1 MKKIIAKGIENVVD
15 ALGNKIG
22 ALPSTNKSLSD
33 YSDIVQQGVFLDT
46 PDAYKNLFHAD
57 QQYAKEVGGEL
68 KSGSLKYGS
77 EDIPEPL
84 TDEELIKAQNE
95 IKALTQEY
103 LKDLPDEVTVYRYGD
118 LDNETGVSSFTLNP
132 NYNVDLGLP
141 WQKRL
146 QSPMQTF
153 KVKKEDILASPDI
166 NAFFGAG
173 RTFDEQEVIIRNDKV
188 GALPKSFNELRQGAK
203 IRIDNP
209 PFLDAVTGETYVAK
223 KIRENNEYKAANPS
237 DDPIGLVSGI
247 TGFADNVKF
256 SPQELIN
263 IRGHAGEEKYRMSG
277 PRLENLKKSIKE
289 KGYQGAEK
297 GGDRI
302 LIHVREDGVPF
313 ITEGN
318 HRMIEAYQSNR
329 PFISADIRYLR
340 GSENVDG
347 PLNPKRIGIDF
358 GED

>member
-209 PFLDAVTGETYVAK
+209 PFLDAITGETYVQR
-223 KIRENNEYKAANPS
+223 KIRENNEFLEKYPESAPL
-237 DDPIGLVSGI
+237 GTVSGV
-247 TGFADNVKF
+247 TGFVNDVRFKP
-256 SPQELIN
+256 SELIN
-263 IRGHAGEEKYRMSG
+263 FKGAAGEEKYRMTG
-277 PRLENLKKSIKE
+277 PRMRILKESIAE
-289 KGYQGAEK
+289 KGYIDD
-297 GGDRI
+297 GDSI
-302 LIHVREDGVPF
+302 LIHVREDGEPF

-318 HRMIEAYQSNR
+318 HRVAEAYLSDR
-329 PFISADIRYLR
+329 PFLKAEIRYLR

>member
-33 YSDIVQQGVFLDT
+33 YSDIIQQGVFLDT

-77 EDIPEPL
+77 EDIPDPL

-95 IKALTQEY
+95 IKALTQDY
-103 LKDLPDEVTVYRYGD
+103 LKDLPEEVTVYRYGD
-118 LDNETGVSSFTLNP
+118 LDNDTGVSSFTLNP

-173 RTFDEQEVIIRNDKV
+173 RTFDEQEVIISNDKV
-188 GALPKSFNELRQGAK
+188 GALPQSNNELRKGTS

-209 PFLDAVTGETYVAK
+209 KFPDAITGESYVEK
-223 KIRENNEYKAANPS
+223 KIRENKEYLQKYPGTAPL
-237 DDPIGLVSGI
+237 GTVSGV
-247 TGFADNVKF
+247 TGFVNDVKF
-256 SPQELIN
+256 TPNELIN
-263 IRGHAGEEKYRMSG
+263 VRGTAGEEKYRMDG
-277 PRLENLKKSIKE
+277 PRMRLLKESI
-289 KGYQGAEK
+289 AEK
-297 GGDRI
+297 GFDAPEGGDKI

-318 HRMIEAYQSNR
+318 HRVAEAYLSNR
-329 PFISADIRYLR
+329 PFVNAEIRYLR

>member
-95 IKALTQEY
+95 IKGLTQEY

-173 RTFDEQEVIIRNDKV
+173 RTFDEQEVIISNDKV
-188 GALPKSFNELRQGAK
+188 GALPSSGELYRYEKSSYDMPNEGAIFYSPDK
-203 IRIDNP
+203 SYSELYKLDDSTLKTTKMPENILDIRTEDGINKSYKWIKNEIESLVKANISGASQDLKLAKK
-209 PFLDAVTGETYVAK
+209 FLDRKDPQGISSAL
-223 KIRENNEYKAANPS
+223 ANLNIIYSKQMGRPM
-237 DDPIGLVSGI
+237 ISGMAEKRLMNDLDFDAI
-247 TGFADNVKF
+247 T
-256 SPQELIN
+256 
-263 IRGHAGEEKYRMSG
+263 
-277 PRLENLKKSIKE
+277 IKE
-289 KGYQGAEK
+289 AG
-297 GGDRI
+297 
-302 LIHVREDGVPF
+302 REDDDYSVAF
-313 ITEGN
+313 RN
-318 HRMIEAYQSNR
+318 
-329 PFISADIRYLR
+329 
-340 GSENVDG
+340 
-347 PLNPKRIGIDF
+347 NP
-358 GED
+358 

>member
-1 MKKIIAKGIENVVD
+1 MKKIIAKGIEDVVD

-95 IKALTQEY
+95 IKGLTQEY

-173 RTFDEQEVIIRNDKV
+173 RTFDEQEVIINNNKV
-188 GALPKSFNELRQGAK
+188 K
-203 IRIDNP
+203 
-209 PFLDAVTGETYVAK
+209 
-223 KIRENNEYKAANPS
+223 
-237 DDPIGLVSGI
+237 
-247 TGFADNVKF
+247 VK
-256 SPQELIN
+256 
-263 IRGHAGEEKYRMSG
+263 
-277 PRLENLKKSIKE
+277 
-289 KGYQGAEK
+289 
-297 GGDRI
+297 
-302 LIHVREDGVPF
+302 
-313 ITEGN
+313 
-318 HRMIEAYQSNR
+318 
-329 PFISADIRYLR
+329 
-340 GSENVDG
+340 
-347 PLNPKRIGIDF
+347 
-358 GED
+358 